1 MDYVETT
8 EMVLT
13 VKRDHNINL
22 NRFPGLQCELLLVYL
37 NEGLYIGLNS
47 IIIIMMLNGK
57 VGRKGPR

>member
-1 MDYVETT
+1 MDYFETT

-13 VKRDHNINL
+13 VKGVHNIYL

-37 NEGLYIGLNS
+37 NEGLQIGLNS

-57 VGRKGPR
+57 FGRKGPR